1 VNSRAKNYLIIL
13 LAFATATAGT
23 IAWQENQRLKTLQ
36 AELLAAKSAAVPR
49 KVAVARIPISS
60 SNVADAKSAADP
72 GADPADATTTPQAR
86 QQRNNRP
93 NLTALMANPEFAK
106 AWNIEQRAQ
115 LDNRFAGLFK
125 QLNLSPSQL
134 EAFKNLLVDR
144 QSSAMDVMATARE
157 QGLDPRTDREAI
169 GKLVASAQA
178 DVDQSI
184 KAALGDTAYQ
194 QYQNYSTTQ
203 PQRAVVSQLEQ
214 RLSYSTTPLTSAQS
228 AFLVQALTSAPATDT
243 AATGQTGGGGGGFG
257 GRGGNATGTPITD
270 AVIQQAQS
278 VLTPDQVTAL
288 KDLQAQ
294 QQAQQKIGQMFRG
307 AGGNNGGNRAAG
319 GNGGN

>member
-1 VNSRAKNYLIIL
+1 VQSRAKNYLIIL

-23 IAWQENQRLKTLQ
+23 IAWRQTQRLNTLQ
-36 AELLAAKSAAVPR
+36 AQLLAAKTPPAPK
-49 KVAVARIPISS
+49 KVAAFKPALATTGGETKPA
-60 SNVADAKSAADP
+60 ADAA
-72 GADPADATTTPQAR
+72 ADPADANAPQQPR

-93 NLTALMANPEFAK
+93 NLATLMANPEFAK
-106 AWNIEQRAQ
+106 AWSIEQRAQ
-115 LDNRFAGLFK
+115 LDNRFAALFK

-169 GKLVASAQA
+169 NKLVASAQA

-184 KAALGDTAYQ
+184 KAALGETAYQ
-194 QYQNYSTTQ
+194 QYQNYQSTQ

-214 RLSYSTTPLTSAQS
+214 RLSYSATPLTSDQS
-228 AFLVQALTSAPATDT
+228 AFLVQALASTSTADT
-243 AATGQTGGGGGGFG
+243 AATGQAAGFGGGFG
-257 GRGGNATGTPITD
+257 GRGGNAAGTPITD
-270 AVIQQAQS
+270 AVIQQAQN

-294 QQAQQKIGQMFRG
+294 QQAQQKIGQMFR
-307 AGGNNGGNRAAG
+307 ANNGGNRAAG
-319 GNGGN
+319 GNGN

>member
-1 VNSRAKNYLIIL
+1 MNSRAKNYLIIL

-23 IAWQENQRLKTLQ
+23 IAWQENQHLKTIQ
-36 AELLAAKSAAVPR
+36 AELLAAKSAAAPR
-49 KVAVARIPISS
+49 KIAVARTQLSGSP
-60 SNVADAKSAADP
+60 ATEAKSAIDTA
-72 GADPADATTTPQAR
+72 ADPADAAGTPQTR

-184 KAALGDTAYQ
+184 KAALGDTAYS
-194 QYQNYSTTQ
+194 QYQNYQTTQ

-214 RLSYSTTPLTSAQS
+214 RLSYSATPLTSAQS
-228 AFLVQALTSAPATDT
+228 SFLVQALTSAPATDT

-257 GRGGNATGTPITD
+257 GRGGNAAGTSITD

-294 QQAQQKIGQMFRG
+294 QQAQQKISQIFR
-307 AGGNNGGNRAAG
+307 AGNGNGGNRAAG
-319 GNGGN
+319 GN